1 MMSEDRS
8 HSVKNIVIAI
18 FFVLEGDGLESLLG
32 RGYYLGIV
40 VFIYLICLLCV
51 YYLFIYI
58 WYKGYGPLELN
69 EESGVLEGFSIMK
82 NGDLGEN
89 SFKNLL

>member
-58 WYKGYGPLELN
+58 
-69 EESGVLEGFSIMK
+69 
-82 NGDLGEN
+82 
-89 SFKNLL
+89 